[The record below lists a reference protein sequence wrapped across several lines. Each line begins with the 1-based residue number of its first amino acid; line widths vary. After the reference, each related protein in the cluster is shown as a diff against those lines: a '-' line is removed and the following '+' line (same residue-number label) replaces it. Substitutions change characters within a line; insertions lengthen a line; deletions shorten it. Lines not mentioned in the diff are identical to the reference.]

1 MAKSASAV
9 ADDFRI
15 LLFASQKNAKT
26 FSWPAFSQA
35 CGRERLKEAFLE
47 DLRTELKN
55 RSISI
60 AYGMASVGVLKDYD
74 FDPF

>member
-1 MAKSASAV
+1 VAKSASAV
-9 ADDFRI
+9 ADDFRT
-15 LLFASQKNAKT
+15 LLFASGKDAKT
-26 FSWPAFSQA
+26 FSWPAFSRA